1 MKRLAR
7 WTIVLA
13 AAFGLAVPVPAAEE
27 TETDGSTTYVRKGNT
42 YTVRNVFQ
50 TSCTTPEL
58 LAVCFDFKHLQ
69 QFYHGTEV
77 RLVASGPNWQKLEY
91 RTDYKI
97 GTSTIVYK
105 KTLDR
110 AKGKANFIML
120 SYQATG
126 WGVPAMT
133 ASAGS
138 YTVTDD
144 GKTRTLA
151 YEQSVTLDREIGP
164 LDWSL
169 IKSKT
174 RTFFTDF
181 EAYVRQQEKIAAPAK
196 PVPPETTPVPPAKPP
211 PPPAPNPRTPS
222 SKGP

>member
-1 MKRLAR
+1 MKRLVQ
-7 WTIVLA
+7 WTIALA
-13 AAFGLAVPVPAAEE
+13 AVLGLALRGTAAEE
-27 TETDGSTTYVRKGNT
+27 SETDGSTTYVRKGNT

-50 TSCTTPEL
+50 TACKTPEL

-77 RLVASGPNWQKLEY
+77 RLVASGPDWQKLEY

-105 KTLDR
+105 KSLDR
-110 AKGKANFIML
+110 VKNKANFIML

-138 YTVTDD
+138 YTVTDN
-144 GKTRTLA
+144 GKTRTLT

-169 IKSKT
+169 IKSRTK
-174 RTFFTDF
+174 TFFTDF
-181 EAYVRQQEKIAAPAK
+181 EAYVRQQEKPPQKPQAK
-196 PVPPETTPVPPAKPP
+196 PLEKPVEKPAPPEK
-211 PPPAPNPRTPS
+211 
-222 SKGP
+222 KQ